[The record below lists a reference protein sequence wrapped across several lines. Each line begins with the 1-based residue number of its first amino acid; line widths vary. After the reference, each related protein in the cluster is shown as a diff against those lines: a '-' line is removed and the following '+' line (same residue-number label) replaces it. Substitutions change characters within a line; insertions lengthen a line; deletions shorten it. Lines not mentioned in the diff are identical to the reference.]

1 METKVPAVSPYLVPA
16 LVVSLLLNL
25 VTGGAIVSNYMEP
38 GISRQDTEQAE
49 DTDPYQA
56 HNDVTG
62 NIILKYLSPNILS
75 TTNFISI

>member
-49 DTDPYQA
+49 NTDPYQA
-56 HNDVTG
+56 HIDVTG
-62 NIILKYLSPNILS
+62 NIILLYNI
-75 TTNFISI
+75 